1 MSTQN
6 FWSRRKA
13 QVEAEEIAHVEA
25 AEATRREA
33 MQVEQAEKSDEE
45 LLEEL
50 GLPDPDGL
58 KDGDDF
64 TGFMGQAVPERLR
77 RRALRVLWRSNP
89 VFANVDGLVDY
100 GEDFT
105 DAATVIENL
114 QTTYQ
119 VGKGLQKHV
128 EEMDRQAAEA
138 AVAAE
143 AEEAEADAVAGEA
156 VGEDA
161 QDVALADAQTGIK
174 ETAYEAPAGVLDDDP
189 DDTAPVAVARMRFR
203 FDVSE
208 EVA

>member
-13 QVEAEEIAHVEA
+13 QVEAEEFAEAEA
-25 AEATRREA
+25 AEATRRAA

-64 TGFMGQAVPERLR
+64 TGFMGQAVPDRLR

-128 EEMDRQAAEA
+128 EEMDRQAVVAAAE
-138 AVAAE
+138 AE
-143 AEEAEADAVAGEA
+143 AEEAEADAVADGA
-156 VGEDA
+156 VDEDA
-161 QDVALADAQTGIK
+161 QDVALADTQTGIEK
-174 ETAYEAPAGVLDDDP
+174 TTYEAPAGVLDDDP
-189 DDTAPVAVARMRFR
+189 DDTAPVTLGRMRFR
-203 FDVSE
+203 YDVSE